1 MLSVHVHDRIL
12 SRRHSA
18 RYQKT
23 SWPQLRSAV
32 LVVLA
37 ASVIGCG
44 GSPDV
49 MSEAGLKSL
58 DALYTAVTS
67 RKPELV
73 DHCAAQV
80 ARLETSGDLSSSAAD
95 VLEDVI
101 KLAKT
106 GEWQQ
111 SAEYLD
117 KYIRLQTRR

>member
-23 SWPQLRSAV
+23 SWPEWRSAV

-37 ASVIGCG
+37 AGAIGCG

-49 MSEAGLKSL
+49 TSETGLKSL

-73 DHCAAQV
+73 DQCAKQV
-80 ARLETSGDLSSSAAD
+80 SRLKESGDLSGSAAD
-95 VLEDVI
+95 TLEGVI
-101 KLAKT
+101 QRAKA

-111 SAEYLD
+111 SAENLD